1 MRGIQSILAMTAG
14 MAALGDTSRLAYT
27 SNKPTERL
35 RPELS
40 SKQLKGRKRS
50 KLAKIAR
57 RNNRK

>member
-1 MRGIQSILAMTAG
+1 MRGIQSILAMAAG

-27 SNKPTERL
+27 SNKLAGRL
-35 RPELS
+35 RSELS

>member
-1 MRGIQSILAMTAG
+1 MAAG
-14 MAALGDTSRLAYT
+14 MATLGDTSRLAYT

-35 RPELS
+35 RSELS
-40 SKQLKGRKRS
+40 SKQLKSRKRS